1 MSARNKHLLPERLSY
16 RLQYTAAARQ
26 SVIQIEADWEILFR
40 QRQAFCIYNA
50 SPHF

>member
-16 RLQYTAAARQ
+16 RLRYTVAAHQ
-26 SVIQIEADWEILFR
+26 SVVQIEEDWERFFQ

-50 SPHF
+50 LPHF